1 MGGRSR
7 RRGRR
12 RDSCWRLMGGE
23 LRLRGVR
30 VGLGLGKK
38 TSLKARLTVR
48 ALELGRRRLK
58 VGSSLTS

>member
-1 MGGRSR
+1 
-7 RRGRR
+7 
-12 RDSCWRLMGGE
+12 MGGE